1 MKILAV
7 SDSHNKET
15 NLGRIFK
22 YEEFDAVVFLG
33 DVEYG
38 GQKVRKLLE
47 KKDPLCPIVFV
58 LGNCDEEMGLS
69 YPVKSVPS
77 YDGIRFFLTH
87 GHKYAVSQGREG
99 LAKAALEEGAS
110 YALFGHL
117 HVPIL
122 EEVMGV
128 VCFNPGSVSEPR
140 TEDRRPSY
148 GMITT
153 ENGKVFFEHRYV
165 DELPADGKEPEE
177 EKAPGKEKTQ
187 KKEKAPEGKK
197 GQKTLESGRKAGE
210 REDRPAED
218 LARGLFSRIRKF
230 FGLS

>member
-7 SDSHNKET
+7 SDSHNKEA
-15 NLGRIFK
+15 NLGKIFK

-140 TEDRRPSY
+140 TEDHRPSY
-148 GMITT
+148 GLIVT
-153 ENGKVFFEHRYV
+153 ENGKASFEHRYV
-165 DELPADGKEPEE
+165 DELPEDGKEPEE
-177 EKAPGKEKTQ
+177 EKEQ
-187 KKEKAPEGKK
+187 KAPE
-197 GQKTLESGRKAGE
+197 TGREAGE
-210 REDRPAED
+210 REDRPAEN
-218 LARGLFSRIRKF
+218 LVKGLFTKIP
-230 FGLS
+230 GANG